1 MKIAIAQ
8 LNPCV
13 GDIKGNLKLALSA
26 VDEAEKNKAS
36 LLVFPEMFLTG
47 YPPEDLLFRRSFLV
61 ECASA
66 LKRFSRG
73 VKGKRV
79 AVVMG
84 LPWQDGDGLYNSAAF
99 IRDGRVIDVYFKGL
113 LPNYGVFDEKRYF
126 LEGKRKCIW
135 QVGTMRFAPTICED
149 LWDPD
154 SGIVPNL
161 KNESLDF
168 VVNLSASPFHMGKMR
183 QRLNVLKKAS
193 KRLGA
198 PVVYVNL
205 IGGQDELIFDGGSMV
220 ISSSGLVS
228 FIPQFKEGVFYTSM
242 PVSGRLITPRFPRR
256 EEEAFYALVMGVRDY
271 TRKNGFSK
279 VIVGLS
285 GGIDSAL
292 TAAIAVEALGR
303 ESVVGVSM
311 PSRFNSQQTQDD
323 VRRLSEN
330 LGIDCYWIPI
340 DDIFSQFLNALH
352 PLFKETEFDK
362 AEENIQARIR
372 GTILMAISN
381 KFGWLVLTTGNK
393 SEMSVGYATLYG
405 DMAGG
410 FGVLKDVPKTLVW
423 RLARF
428 YNRLKKREVIPN
440 SIIRRPPSAELR
452 LDQRDEDALGSYS
465 ILDRVI
471 DMYVEEHRPVDEI
484 ISTGIDPDYVRRVVR
499 MIDRAE
505 YKRRQAPPG
514 IKITPLA
521 FGRDW
526 RMPITK
532 ALD

>member
-13 GDIKGNLKLALSA
+13 GDIEGNSRLALSA
-26 VDEAEKNKAS
+26 VEAAEKNKAS
-36 LLVFPEMFLTG
+36 LLIFPEMFLTG
-47 YPPEDLLFRRSFLV
+47 YPPEDLLFRRSFLMKS
-61 ECASA
+61 AAA
-66 LKRFSRG
+66 LKRFSRAI
-73 VKGKRV
+73 KDKKV

-84 LPWQDGDGLYNSAAF
+84 LPWQGEGGLYNSAVF
-99 IRDGRVIDVYFKGL
+99 IRDGKVLDVYFKSL

-126 LEGKRKCIW
+126 IEGDKKCVW
-135 QVGTMRFAPTICED
+135 WLGDMRFAPTICED

-154 SGIVPNL
+154 SGIVASL
-161 KNESLDF
+161 RGESLDF
-168 VVNLSASPFHMGKMR
+168 VINLSASPFHMGKMR

-193 KRLGA
+193 RRLGA
-198 PVVYVNL
+198 PVIYVNL
-205 IGGQDELIFDGGSMV
+205 IGGQDDLVFDGGSMV
-220 ISSSGLVS
+220 VSSSGLIS
-228 FIPQFKEGVFYTSM
+228 FVPQFKEGLFYTSI
-242 PVSGRLITPRFPRR
+242 PLPKKNIVPHFLRK
-256 EEEAFYALVMGVRDY
+256 EEEAFHALVMGVRDY

-292 TAAIAVEALGR
+292 TAAIAVEALGKER
-303 ESVVGVSM
+303 VVGVSM
-311 PSRFNSQQTQDD
+311 PSKFNSQETQDD

-330 LGIDCYWIPI
+330 LGIDCHWIPI
-340 DDIFSQFLNALH
+340 EDIFAKFLAALH
-352 PLFKETEFDK
+352 PLFKETDFDK
-362 AEENIQARIR
+362 TEENIQARIR

-428 YNRLKKREVIPN
+428 YNRLKKRQVIPN

-452 LDQRDEDALGSYS
+452 FEQRDEDALGSYS
-465 ILDRVI
+465 VLDRII
-471 DMYVEEHRPVDEI
+471 DMYVEKHRPIDEI
-484 ISTGIDPDYVRRVVR
+484 ISAGIDADYVRRVVR

-514 IKITPLA
+514 VKITPLA